1 MAADTATN
9 LEPIRTFF
17 NNLEARQ
24 TLLTTVTDLN
34 KTLTTHFTNIDNA
47 LCLKSETLDNHV
59 KNLKEK
65 TEDALLKIQNREN
78 GLPERESSMAARIVE
93 MKDDAISEIESL
105 RDLDEKKSLSEVL
118 KSYCKRMDA
127 RGLVRF
133 IQTKRKEPAGLR
145 MEIATALESS
155 VDPMRLILDA
165 AEEFVGMKVEK
176 KAILAD
182 RRWACDMLI
191 QSFVP
196 VVEGGYGAGRS
207 LKERAARVLEKWK
220 GVLGG
225 GDRSSGVCAAEAT
238 MFLQLV
244 IAFALKERFEEDFLR
259 KLVVEFANR
268 KDMPKLAVS
277 FGFGNKI
284 GDIIEELVKIGKEV
298 EAVYFA
304 TESGLSER
312 YPPLSLLKL
321 SLRNCRRNANNISKK
336 GKFSSAAVDKANSI
350 ELEATKALIKCVED
364 HKLESEFS
372 LEGLKKRVTELEQA
386 KAKKKMGTTSMNK
399 PSKKRGRG
407 GGTGKASDPSTS
419 RLKSGRL
426 SNASPSFRSRNPPQS
441 HQVPPAR
448 YTEASVYE
456 APGTFSYAPAYS
468 GTRTKSSVALP
479 TQYGYALQEA
489 GAYSGTHTQSPS
501 ILAPQYGYAL
511 QEAGVSGVR
520 SYHGS
525 YGGETGYSAYDYT
538 VAATAPSYPPSYPPQ

>member
-1 MAADTATN
+1 MAADTVTN
-9 LEPIRTFF
+9 LEPIHTFF

-24 TLLTTVTDLN
+24 TLLTTITDLN
-34 KTLTTHFTNIDNA
+34 KTLTTHFTSINNT
-47 LCLKSETLDNHV
+47 LCQKSETLDTRIRTF
-59 KNLKEK
+59 KEK

-78 GLPERESSMAARIVE
+78 ALPDRESSMGARIVE
-93 MKDDAISEIESL
+93 MKDSAISEIESL
-105 RDLDEKKSLSEVL
+105 GDLSEKSLAEVL
-118 KSYCKRMDA
+118 RSYCKRMDA
-127 RGLVRF
+127 SGLVGF
-133 IQTKRKEPAGLR
+133 IQSKRKEPAGLR
-145 MEIATALESS
+145 MEIAAALESS

-165 AEEFVGMKVEK
+165 AEEFVGRKVEK

-191 QSFVP
+191 QSVVP

-225 GDRSSGVCAAEAT
+225 GDRNSGVCAAEAT

-244 IAFALKERFEEDFLR
+244 IAFALKERFEEKFLR
-259 KLVVEFANR
+259 KLVLEFANR
-268 KDMPKLAVS
+268 KDMPKLAVA

-284 GDIIEELVKIGKEV
+284 GDIIEELLKSGKEV

-336 GKFSSAAVDKANSI
+336 GKFSPAAVEKANSI

-364 HKLESEFS
+364 HKLEQEFT
-372 LEGLKKRVTELEQA
+372 LEGLKQRVTELEQA
-386 KAKKKMGTTSMNK
+386 KAKKKIGTTPESK

-407 GGTGKASDPSTS
+407 GGTGRSSGPSTS
-419 RLKSGRL
+419 RPVKSGRS
-426 SNASPSFRSRNPPQS
+426 SNATPFRSRNPPQS
-441 HQVPPAR
+441 HQAPPIR
-448 YTEASVYE
+448 YTGAHSYTSQSVYE
-456 APGTFSYAPAYS
+456 APSSVSYAP
-468 GTRTKSSVALP
+468 
-479 TQYGYALQEA
+479 
-489 GAYSGTHTQSPS
+489 AYSGTHTQSPA

-525 YGGETGYSAYDYT
+525 YGGEAVYSAYDYT
-538 VAATAPSYPPSYPPQ
+538 LTPTAPAYPPSYPPR

>member
-1 MAADTATN
+1 
-9 LEPIRTFF
+9 
-17 NNLEARQ
+17 
-24 TLLTTVTDLN
+24 
-34 KTLTTHFTNIDNA
+34 
-47 LCLKSETLDNHV
+47 
-59 KNLKEK
+59 
-65 TEDALLKIQNREN
+65 
-78 GLPERESSMAARIVE
+78 MAARTAE
-93 MKDDAISEIESL
+93 TKDAAISEIGNL
-105 RDLDEKKSLSEVL
+105 GDLSQKGLSI
-118 KSYCKRMDA
+118 YCKRMDA
-127 RGLVRF
+127 SGLVGF

-145 MEIATALESS
+145 MEIASALHTS
-155 VDPMRLILDA
+155 VDSMRLILDA
-165 AEEFVGMKVEK
+165 AEEFVGMKVEG

-191 QSFVP
+191 QSVVP
-196 VVEGGYGAGRS
+196 VAEGDYGAGRS

-220 GVLGG
+220 GVMGG

-244 IAFALKERFEEDFLR
+244 IAFGLKERFEEEFLR
-259 KLVVEFANR
+259 RLVLEFANR
-268 KDMPKLAVS
+268 KDMPKLAVA

-284 GDIIEELVKIGKEV
+284 GDIIEELVKSGKEV

-304 TESGLSER
+304 SESGLSER

-364 HKLESEFS
+364 HKLEPEFS

-386 KAKKKMGTTSMNK
+386 KAKRKMGTTPVNK

-419 RLKSGRL
+419 RPVKSGRL

-441 HQVPPAR
+441 HKVPPAR
-448 YTEASVYE
+448 YTGVSVYE
-456 APGTFSYAPAYS
+456 EPSTVSYAPAYS
-468 GTRTKSSVALP
+468 GTHTKSSVALP
-479 TQYGYALQEA
+479 PQYGYALQEA
-489 GAYSGTHTQSPS
+489 GAYSDTHTQSPA

-525 YGGETGYSAYDYT
+525 YGGETGYSAYEYT
-538 VAATAPSYPPSYPPQ
+538 IAATTPAYPSSYPPQ